1 MIKSLY
7 LFCTQFKKIA
17 KSSTESRFSLPKH
30 LFPTTIGLTFM
41 KKGLLFIISGPSGVG
56 KGSIREKVMEH
67 SEFNLVYSVSMT
79 TRDIR
84 PGEKDGVDYYF
95 VSDKVF
101 MENVKNGNF
110 LEYNLFVGHSYGT
123 PKDKVEALLNAGKNV
138 LLEIDVNG
146 AAQVME
152 KMGKEVVS
160 IFILPPSYEE
170 LEKRIRGR
178 MTEKEAD
185 IEGRLS
191 QARREM
197 ALQDHYDY
205 RVVNDDL
212 LRAAKEVLS
221 IIAHAIK

>member
-1 MIKSLY
+1 
-7 LFCTQFKKIA
+7 
-17 KSSTESRFSLPKH
+17 
-30 LFPTTIGLTFM
+30 M